1 MGRHQRS
8 RQRRRTR
15 QVFASKSGHRGLIV
29 LVFLA
34 VLTIDLVLAVT
45 RAGQLAAAAPLPPPL
60 HADTAYPRLL
70 ADEIA
75 ACGRV
80 HGELAG
86 DGKRGIPNRRQR
98 CVPAGGAGPAQWP

>member
-1 MGRHQRS
+1 MGRHQTS
-8 RQRRRTR
+8 RRRRRTR
-15 QVFASKSGHRGLIV
+15 QVFASDSGHRGLIV
-29 LVFLA
+29 LVFLV

-45 RAGQLAAAAPLPPPL
+45 RAGQLTTAAPLPSL

-70 ADEIA
+70 ADELA

-86 DGKRGIPNRRQR
+86 DEKRGIPI
-98 CVPAGGAGPAQWP
+98 VGTGVF